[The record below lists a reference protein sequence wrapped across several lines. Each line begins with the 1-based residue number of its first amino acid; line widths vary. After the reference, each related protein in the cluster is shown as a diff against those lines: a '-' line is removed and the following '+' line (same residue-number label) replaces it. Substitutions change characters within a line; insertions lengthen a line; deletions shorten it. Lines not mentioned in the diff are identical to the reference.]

1 MATDSEIAF
10 PALSESEIDALK
22 KFGGERQVKE
32 GEMLFREGDRDFC
45 FFVILDGEV
54 EIFETSHG
62 KPQRVVVH
70 GPKQF
75 TGDVD
80 MLSGRAAL
88 VNAKVIREGKVLALS
103 SAALKRV
110 VSELP
115 EVSERLLKAFLSRRA
130 LLIKSGFG
138 GIKIIGS
145 RFSADTHRIRD
156 FTNRNAIP
164 ATWIDLES
172 DPQAETILCQFGIP
186 ASDTPVVIG
195 SDGQILKNPTNA
207 EVGHMLGL
215 EAHLDPAEI
224 YDLVIVGAGPSGLA
238 AAVYAASEGL
248 NVQTFDCVAAG
259 GQAGTSSRIENY
271 LGFPIGISG
280 VDLTSNALLQ
290 AQKFG
295 ASINVPANVSKLRAE
310 GGDRIVEF
318 DDGSSIRCRCVLVAT
333 GMEYRRIAVER
344 LGDFE
349 GSGVYY
355 AATEMEARL
364 CGGEEV
370 VVVGGGNSAGQATM
384 YLSRYARKVH
394 LVIRGDDLG
403 KSMSRY
409 LVERVGRQLSN
420 VDVHYNSHVTSIDG
434 DDRLKSVVI
443 TAASGQTTKVSASAL
458 FIFIGAAPHT
468 RWLQG
473 CIQLDK
479 RGFVLTGQ
487 SLPPES
493 LQSESWKS
501 VARPPMFLETSLP
514 GVFAAG
520 DARSGS
526 VKRVASAVGEGS
538 MAVSFVHAH
547 IGKL

>member
-1 MATDSEIAF
+1 MATDFEIAF
-10 PALSESEIDALK
+10 PRLTESEIKALK
-22 KFGGERQVKE
+22 KFGTERPVSE
-32 GEMLFREGDRDFC
+32 GEVLFREGDRDFC

-54 EIFETSHG
+54 EIFERSHG
-62 KPQRVVVH
+62 EPRQIVVH
-70 GPKQF
+70 GPSQF

-88 VNAKVIREGKVLALS
+88 VNAKVIRAGRVVALS
-103 SAALKRV
+103 SASLKRV

-130 LLIKSGFG
+130 LLIESGFG

-164 ATWIDLES
+164 STWIDLES
-172 DPQAETILCQFGIP
+172 DPQAETILCQFGVP
-186 ASDTPVVIG
+186 PSATPVVIG
-195 SDGQILKNPTNA
+195 RDGQLLTNPSNA
-207 EVGHMLGL
+207 EIGHMLGL

-248 NVQTFDCVAAG
+248 NVQTFDCVSAG

-271 LGFPIGISG
+271 LGFPTGISG
-280 VDLTSNALLQ
+280 SDLTMNALLQ

-295 ASINVPANVSKLRAE
+295 ASINVPANVSKLRVE
-310 GGDRIVEF
+310 GGDRVVEF
-318 DDGSSIRCRCVLVAT
+318 EDGTSVRCRCVLVAT
-333 GMEYRRIAVER
+333 GMEYRRIDVER

-384 YLSRYARKVH
+384 YLSRFARKVH
-394 LVIRGDDLG
+394 LVIRGDDLN

-409 LVERVGRQLSN
+409 LVERIDQQRSN
-420 VDVHYNSHVTSIDG
+420 VDVHYNSHVTTIDG
-434 DDRLKSVVI
+434 NDRLTTVEI
-443 TAASGQTTKVSASAL
+443 TNASAQTTKVSAAAL

-468 RWLQG
+468 RWLDG
-473 CIQLDK
+473 CVQLDK

-487 SLPPES
+487 SLP
-493 LQSESWKS
+493 
-501 VARPPMFLETSLP
+501 
-514 GVFAAG
+514 
-520 DARSGS
+520 
-526 VKRVASAVGEGS
+526 
-538 MAVSFVHAH
+538 
-547 IGKL
+547 

>member
-1 MATDSEIAF
+1 MATDFEIAF
-10 PALSESEIDALK
+10 PKLNEPEIQALK
-22 KFGGERQVKE
+22 QFGSERAVSADE
-32 GEMLFREGDRDFC
+32 ILFSEGDRDFC
-45 FFVILDGEV
+45 FFVILEGEV
-54 EIFETSHG
+54 EIFETSRG

-70 GPKQF
+70 GPREF

-88 VNAKVIREGKVLALS
+88 VNAKVTRAGKVLELTS
-103 SAALKRV
+103 SSLKRV

-115 EVSERLLKAFLSRRA
+115 DVSERLLKAFLSRRA
-130 LLIKSGFG
+130 LLIKSGYT

-145 RFSADTHRIRD
+145 RFSSDTHRIRD
-156 FTNRNAIP
+156 FANRNAVP
-164 ATWIDLES
+164 STWIDLEA
-172 DPQAETILCQFGIP
+172 DPQAETILCQFGVP
-186 ASDTPVVIG
+186 ASATPVVIG
-195 SDGQILKNPTNA
+195 PDGQLLTNPSNA
-207 EVGHMLGL
+207 EIGRLVGL
-215 EAHLDPAEI
+215 EAHLEPGEI
-224 YDLVIVGAGPSGLA
+224 YDLVVVGAGPSGLA

-271 LGFPIGISG
+271 LGFPTGISG
-280 VDLTSNALLQ
+280 SDLTMNALLQ

-295 ASINVPANVSKLRAE
+295 ASITVPANVLKLRAE

-318 DDGSSIRCRCVLVAT
+318 DDGTSVRCRCVLVAT
-333 GMEYRRIAVER
+333 GMEYRRIDVER
-344 LGDFE
+344 LGDYE
-349 GSGVYY
+349 GAGVYY

-394 LVIRGDDLG
+394 VVIRGDDLN

-409 LVERVGRQLSN
+409 LVERIEGLTN
-420 VDVHYNSHVTSIDG
+420 VQVHYNSHVTSVRG
-434 DDRLKSVVI
+434 DHRLEEVQI
-443 TAASGQTTKVSASAL
+443 TTASAQTTEVRATAL
-458 FIFIGAAPHT
+458 FIFIGAVPHT
-468 RWLQG
+468 RWLEG
-473 CIQLDK
+473 CLQLDK

-493 LQSESWKS
+493 LSSASWKS
-501 VARPPMFLETSLP
+501 VSRAPMFLETSLP

-538 MAVSFVHAH
+538 MAVSFIHAH